1 MHRSF
6 TPFKINIF
14 FFFYRKKR
22 KKKGGKKTTLRCFFE
37 ASAPKLIYRY
47 QLQCSIA
54 RLRIV
59 DQRCNNEAFFSFF
72 FELDSYMR
80 IVN

>member
-22 KKKGGKKTTLRCFFE
+22 KKKGSKKTTLRCFFG
-37 ASAPKLIYRY
+37 ANAPGLQHKH
-47 QLQCSIA
+47 QL
-54 RLRIV
+54 
-59 DQRCNNEAFFSFF
+59 
-72 FELDSYMR
+72 
-80 IVN
+80 